1 MDYALGLMG
10 GLGLFLYGMSLMGDG
25 LQKAAG
31 SKLKNIIGAL
41 TKNTFM
47 GILVGTVVTMIIQSS
62 SATTVMVVGFVNAG
76 LMNLY
81 QAVGII
87 FGANIGTTI
96 TGQMLALNISR
107 YAPIA
112 IFVGVL
118 LFMLGKKKKIKS
130 YAEIILGIGI
140 LFFGMAAMGEA
151 MRPLGE
157 STVYANLMTKLTN
170 PWLGMLVGIVMTTIL
185 QSSSAAQAIILAL
198 ASQNII
204 NMHIAF
210 PILFG
215 QNIGTTTT
223 ALISSIGASRTAK
236 QAAFIHFIF
245 NVFGSLLFML
255 LLKNPIEAYVV
266 NNFSQTTTQIAMAHT
281 FFNVINVLW
290 MMPFAKVLVK
300 LAQKIIP
307 EGDDKA
313 DKHAIHLDYR
323 ILTTPALAIE
333 TVMDELTRMN
343 DLVLQNIDDSR
354 DLLINKKNEL
364 MDVIYDREELI
375 NSLQKEIIDYLVKV
389 STSVLSK
396 EQHETVD
403 DLFFIVNDIERAGD
417 HVKNITQLSEEK
429 TNMDIHFTQE
439 GKNELNEMY
448 DLTYKVFTMTMD
460 AYRSMSEDK
469 AYDIV
474 NTEKEIDICE
484 EAFREKHF
492 RRLMTNEC
500 EEEQGIIF
508 LDTISNLE
516 RIGDHADNIAGYI
529 LKHFEWLSH
538 FLHKLF

>member
-1 MDYALGLMG
+1 MDYLLGLMG

-31 SKLKNIIGAL
+31 NKLKNIIGAL

-47 GILVGTVVTMIIQSS
+47 GILVGTVVTVIIQSS

-112 IFVGVL
+112 IFIGVL
-118 LFMLGKKKKIKS
+118 LFMLGKKKRIKS
-130 YAEIILGIGI
+130 YAEIVLGLGI
-140 LFFGMAAMGEA
+140 LFFGMAAMGDA

-157 STVYANLMTKLTN
+157 SAVYANLMAKLTN
-170 PWLGMLVGIVMTTIL
+170 PWLGLLVGIVMTTIL

-245 NVFGSLLFML
+245 NVFGSIVFLL

-266 NNFSQTTTQIAMAHT
+266 NTFASTTTQIAMAHT

-300 LAQKIIP
+300 IAQKLIP
-307 EGDDKA
+307 ESDNKE

-323 ILTTPALAIE
+323 ILTTPGLAIG
-333 TVMDELTRMN
+333 TVVDELTRMN
-343 DLVLQNIDDSR
+343 DLVLQNIEDSR
-354 DLLINKKNEL
+354 NLLINKKIEL
-364 MDVIYDREELI
+364 MEVIYDREDLI

-389 STSVLSK
+389 STSGLSK

-417 HVKNITQLSEEK
+417 HVKNITQLSEERI
-429 TNMDIHFTQE
+429 NMDIHFTGE
-439 GKNELNEMY
+439 GKKELNEMY
-448 DLTYKVFTMTMD
+448 DLTVKVFTLTMS
-460 AYRSMSEDK
+460 AYRAMSEDM

-474 NTEKEIDICE
+474 EVEKKIDVCEKE
-484 EAFREKHF
+484 FREKHF
-492 RRLMTNEC
+492 RRLMSNEC

-529 LKHFEWLSH
+529 LKHFE
-538 FLHKLF
+538 

>member
-31 SKLKNIIGAL
+31 SKLKKIIGAL

-118 LFMLGKKKKIKS
+118 LFMLGKKKRIKS

-157 STVYANLMTKLTN
+157 SAVYANLMAKLTN

-300 LAQKIIP
+300 LAQKLIP

-354 DLLINKKNEL
+354 DLLINKKSEL

-389 STSVLSK
+389 STSGLSK

-439 GKNELNEMY
+439 GKNELNEIY

-460 AYRSMSEDK
+460 AYRSMSEEK

-484 EAFREKHF
+484 KAFREKHF

-529 LKHFEWLSH
+529 LKHFE
-538 FLHKLF
+538 

>member
-1 MDYALGLMG
+1 MEYVLGLMG

-31 SKLKNIIGAL
+31 SKLKSIISAL

-47 GILVGTVVTMIIQSS
+47 GILVGTIVTMIIQSS

-96 TGQMLALNISR
+96 TGQMLALNISK

-112 IFVGVL
+112 IFIGVL
-118 LFMLGKKKKIKS
+118 LFMLGKKRKIKS
-130 YAEIILGIGI
+130 YAEIILGLGI
-140 LFFGMAAMGEA
+140 LFFGMSTMGDS

-157 STVYANLMTKLTN
+157 SPVYAELMSKLTN
-170 PWLGMLVGIVMTTIL
+170 PWLGLLVGLIMTTIL
-185 QSSSAAQAIILAL
+185 QSSSAAQAIIIAL

-223 ALISSIGASRTAK
+223 ALISSVGANRTAK

-245 NVFGSLLFML
+245 NVFGSILFML
-255 LLKNPIEAYVV
+255 ILKNPIEAYVV
-266 NNFSQTTTQIAMAHT
+266 NSFSKTTTQIAMAHT

-290 MMPFAKVLVK
+290 MMPFAKILVK
-300 LAQKIIP
+300 IAQKIIP
-307 EGDDKA
+307 ERDDNS

-354 DLLINKKNEL
+354 NLLIYKKSEL
-364 MDVIYDREELI
+364 MEVIYDRENLI

-389 STSVLSK
+389 STSGLSK

-429 TNMDIHFTQE
+429 INMDIHFTDE
-439 GKNELNEMY
+439 GKKELNEMY
-448 DLTYKVFTMTMD
+448 DLTVKAFTLTMN
-460 AYRSMSEDK
+460 AYRSMSEDM
-469 AYDIV
+469 AYEIIE
-474 NTEKEIDICE
+474 TENNIDICE
-484 EAFREKHF
+484 EDFRQKHF
-492 RRLMTNEC
+492 RRLMSKEC
-500 EEEQGIIF
+500 QEEQGIIF

-529 LKHFEWLSH
+529 LKHF
-538 FLHKLF
+538 KN

>member
-31 SKLKNIIGAL
+31 SKLKKIIGAL

-96 TGQMLALNISR
+96 TGQMLALDISR

-112 IFVGVL
+112 IFIGVL

-157 STVYANLMTKLTN
+157 STVYANLMAKLTN

-255 LLKNPIEAYVV
+255 LLKNPIETYVV

-300 LAQKIIP
+300 LAQKLIP

-323 ILTTPALAIE
+323 ILTTPGLAIE

-354 DLLINKKNEL
+354 DLLINKKSEL

-389 STSVLSK
+389 STSGLSK

-439 GKNELNEMY
+439 GKKELNEIY

-460 AYRSMSEDK
+460 AYRSMSEEK

>member
-1 MDYALGLMG
+1 MEYLLGLMG
-10 GLGLFLYGMSLMGDG
+10 GLGLFLYGMSIMGDG

-41 TKNTFM
+41 TKNTFL

-96 TGQMLALNISR
+96 TGQMLALNISK

-118 LFMLGKKKKIKS
+118 LFMLGKKRKIKS
-130 YAEIILGIGI
+130 YAEIVLGLGI

-157 STVYANLMTKLTN
+157 STAYAELMTKLTN
-170 PWLGMLVGIVMTTIL
+170 PWLGMLVGIIMTTIL

-204 NMHIAF
+204 TMHIAF

-236 QAAFIHFIF
+236 QAAFIHFMF
-245 NVFGSLLFML
+245 NVFGSLVFLI
-255 LLKNPIEAYVV
+255 LLKKPIESYVV
-266 NNFSQTTTQIAMAHT
+266 NNFSSTTTQIAMAHT

-290 MMPFAKVLVK
+290 MMPFAKLLVK
-300 LAQKIIP
+300 LAQKLIP
-307 EGDDKA
+307 ESENKEDKY
-313 DKHAIHLDYR
+313 AIHLDYR

-333 TVMDELTRMN
+333 TVIDELTRMN
-343 DLVLQNIDDSR
+343 DLVLKNINDSR
-354 DLLINKKNEL
+354 NLLINKKSEL
-364 MDVIYDREELI
+364 MEVIYDRENLI

-389 STSVLSK
+389 SSSGLSK

-417 HVKNITQLSEEK
+417 HVKNITQLSEERI
-429 TNMDIHFTQE
+429 NMDIHFTGE
-439 GKNELNEMY
+439 GKRELNEMY
-448 DLTYKVFTMTMD
+448 DLTVNVFTLTMN
-460 AYRSMSEDK
+460 AYKSMSEEM

-474 NTEKEIDICE
+474 NIEKKIDVCEKE
-484 EAFREKHF
+484 FREKHF
-492 RRLMTNEC
+492 RRLMSNEC

-516 RIGDHADNIAGYI
+516 RIGDHADNIAGYV
-529 LKHFEWLSH
+529 LKHF
-538 FLHKLF
+538 K

>member
-157 STVYANLMTKLTN
+157 STVYANLMAKLTN

-255 LLKNPIEAYVV
+255 VLKNPVEAYVV

-389 STSVLSK
+389 STSGLSK

-500 EEEQGIIF
+500 AEEQGIIF

>member
-31 SKLKNIIGAL
+31 SKLKKIIGAL

-118 LFMLGKKKKIKS
+118 LFMLGKKKRIKS

-140 LFFGMAAMGEA
+140 LFFGM
-151 MRPLGE
+151 
-157 STVYANLMTKLTN
+157 
-170 PWLGMLVGIVMTTIL
+170 
-185 QSSSAAQAIILAL
+185 
-198 ASQNII
+198 
-204 NMHIAF
+204 
-210 PILFG
+210 
-215 QNIGTTTT
+215 
-223 ALISSIGASRTAK
+223 
-236 QAAFIHFIF
+236 
-245 NVFGSLLFML
+245 
-255 LLKNPIEAYVV
+255 PIEAYVV

-290 MMPFAKVLVK
+290 MMPFAKALVK
-300 LAQKIIP
+300 LAQKLIP

-354 DLLINKKNEL
+354 DLLINKKSEL

-389 STSVLSK
+389 STSGLSK

-439 GKNELNEMY
+439 GKNELNEIY

-484 EAFREKHF
+484 KAFREKHF

-529 LKHFEWLSH
+529 LKHFE
-538 FLHKLF
+538 

>member
-31 SKLKNIIGAL
+31 SKLKKIIGAL

-118 LFMLGKKKKIKS
+118 LFMLGKKKRIKS

-157 STVYANLMTKLTN
+157 STVYANLMAKLTN

-255 LLKNPIEAYVV
+255 VLKNPVEAYVV

-354 DLLINKKNEL
+354 DLLINKKSEL

-389 STSVLSK
+389 STSGLSK

-439 GKNELNEMY
+439 GKNELNEIY

>member
-118 LFMLGKKKKIKS
+118 LFMLGKKKRIKS

-140 LFFGMAAMGEA
+140 LFFGMAAMGAA

-157 STVYANLMTKLTN
+157 STVYANLMAKLTN

-255 LLKNPIEAYVV
+255 LLKNPIETYVV
-266 NNFSQTTTQIAMAHT
+266 NNFGQTTTQIAMAHT

-300 LAQKIIP
+300 LAQKLIP

-354 DLLINKKNEL
+354 DLLINKKSEL

-389 STSVLSK
+389 STSGLSK

-516 RIGDHADNIAGYI
+516 RIGDHADNIAGYV
-529 LKHFEWLSH
+529 LKHFE
-538 FLHKLF
+538 